1 VIEPRCSHGSL
12 EKVPDSKTPSIPSS
26 DSGYGNPTI
35 ARHVDSLVKHDTYGR
50 ESENQ
55 VVAFFLLTRSGQIRY
70 CFVYERKSFME
81 TYQDCIVF
89 LLAKA
94 YQKAHGNLK
103 KRLHSYGL
111 TPIQFLTLTA
121 LVEED
126 GISAGEI
133 GKRLVLD
140 NATLSG
146 VLDRLAHKDW
156 IEKQTDLKD
165 KRLLRV
171 YLTDKAKAL
180 QEELGEERQQAN
192 EEILHSLSIEEK
204 VLLKRL
210 LRDVQA

>member
-1 VIEPRCSHGSL
+1 
-12 EKVPDSKTPSIPSS
+12 
-26 DSGYGNPTI
+26 
-35 ARHVDSLVKHDTYGR
+35 
-50 ESENQ
+50 
-55 VVAFFLLTRSGQIRY
+55 
-70 CFVYERKSFME
+70 ME

-103 KRLHSYGL
+103 KRLLSYGL
-111 TPIQFLTLTA
+111 TPIQFLTLAA

-146 VLDRLAHKDW
+146 VLDRLADRGW
-156 IEKQTDLKD
+156 IEKQTDLND

-171 YLTDKAKAL
+171 YLTDRAKGL
-180 QEELGEERQQAN
+180 QEELAEEREQAN
-192 EEILHSLSIEEK
+192 AEILHSLSIEEK
-204 VLLKRL
+204 ILLKRL

>member
-1 VIEPRCSHGSL
+1 M
-12 EKVPDSKTPSIPSS
+12 
-26 DSGYGNPTI
+26 
-35 ARHVDSLVKHDTYGR
+35 
-50 ESENQ
+50 ES
-55 VVAFFLLTRSGQIRY
+55 
-70 CFVYERKSFME
+70 
-81 TYQDCIVF
+81 YQDCIVF

-103 KRLHSYGL
+103 KRLHCYGL
-111 TPIQFLTLTA
+111 TPIQFLTLAT

-146 VLDRLAHKDW
+146 VLDRLADRDW
-156 IEKQTDLKD
+156 VEKQTDLKD
-165 KRLLRV
+165 KRLLRI

-180 QEELGEERQQAN
+180 QEELGEEREQAN
-192 EEILHSLSIEEK
+192 VEILHSLSMEEK